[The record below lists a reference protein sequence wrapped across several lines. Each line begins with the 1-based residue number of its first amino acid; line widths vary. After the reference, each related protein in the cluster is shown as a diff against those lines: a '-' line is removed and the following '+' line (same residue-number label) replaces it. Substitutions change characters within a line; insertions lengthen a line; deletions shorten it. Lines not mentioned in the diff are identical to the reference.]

1 MTKKT
6 SFFFSLERERERVSW
21 MTIYHFLLSELDAIL
36 LFTTK
41 QDNTN
46 EANVDD
52 LIYYVTLKTKKDY
65 KLHLENNSMYQ
76 RWMKQVVS

>member
-1 MTKKT
+1 MTKNT

-65 KLHLENNSMYQ
+65 KHTWKTIVCI
-76 RWMKQVVS
+76 RDG